1 MAASTNKSWYD
12 ITMEDEE
19 LVSKGQKPKAQPLL
33 SHVNQIQTQSSE
45 KEGWITVPN
54 KKKKHTFAPT
64 GNNICIENA
73 QIYVTNHNYNN
84 TYNLFD
90 SNQKKVCID
99 CKNDF
104 FISFEDLQYLQSRG
118 FHPRKRCK
126 DCSRKN
132 RRRFN
137 SKKR

>member
-1 MAASTNKSWYD
+1 MATSTNKSWYD

-19 LVSKGQKPKAQPLL
+19 LMANGQKPQAQPQPGLQ
-33 SHVNQIQTQSSE
+33 QIQTQSSA

-54 KKKKHTFAPT
+54 KKKKH
-64 GNNICIENA
+64 
-73 QIYVTNHNYNN
+73 TNHNYNN

-99 CKNDF
+99 CKNEF